1 MSFGNRLSSLTARL
15 SHLIEIELTPDL
27 VVVDPFRL
35 WVAEPGE
42 SRLQVLALFEIDLER
57 FHDEGALGAAGGSGE
72 GVQALCEWIGQADRL
87 SDHMHHCNTS
97 STKRERPAV
106 IKKAL
111 TVSTVEKQE
120 FSVES
125 KGNLH
130 VLFKQPVKR
139 DGKDWFFLDPPW
151 AGKPPTG

>member
-57 FHDEGALGAAGGSGE
+57 FHDEVGGLLLGK
-72 GVQALCEWIGQADRL
+72 
-87 SDHMHHCNTS
+87 T
-97 STKRERPAV
+97 
-106 IKKAL
+106 
-111 TVSTVEKQE
+111 
-120 FSVES
+120 
-125 KGNLH
+125 
-130 VLFKQPVKR
+130 
-139 DGKDWFFLDPPW
+139 
-151 AGKPPTG
+151 